1 MITSGEVVSTKTS
14 IFFPFLRILW
24 QFMVTIRSL
33 FFLGGCTGVGLGEEA
48 AVGLPSE
55 EAVKLSLD
63 WLSRLL
69 VWLGVEQVSSVSDE
83 YILPMLSSMVAGISY
98 NIVE

>member
-1 MITSGEVVSTKTS
+1 M
-14 IFFPFLRILW
+14 
-24 QFMVTIRSL
+24 
-33 FFLGGCTGVGLGEEA
+33 GLGEIA

-55 EAVKLSLD
+55 EAVELSLD